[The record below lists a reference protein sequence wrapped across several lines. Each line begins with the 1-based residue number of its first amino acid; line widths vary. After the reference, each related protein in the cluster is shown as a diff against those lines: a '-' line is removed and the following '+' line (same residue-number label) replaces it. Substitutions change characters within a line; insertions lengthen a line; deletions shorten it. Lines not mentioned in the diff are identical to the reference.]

1 MFIRGLKWLQRLIV
15 GFVAL
20 VTLGAIPPT
29 HDIWSTLL
37 TDLEALKK
45 DAHDQQ
51 QVKPVDQPK
60 YIVQLEEDI
69 PAKETSLQ
77 RLFEE
82 AYEQSYMK
90 FGEKVGPVIRTTFDQ
105 EIYPKLQRV
114 MTDYY
119 ASYPAKDL
127 AHFTV
132 TKRPAGKHSERIFH
146 IYDERTKE
154 QTFYFH
160 VRTENRPK
168 EGYYYNFHY
177 HTAADEFQTHHDIA
191 DIFWSKNQPPKWMS

>member
-1 MFIRGLKWLQRLIV
+1 MVIRGLKWLQRLIV

-45 DAHDQQ
+45 DTHDQQ
-51 QVKPVDQPK
+51 QVKPVENPE
-60 YIVQLEEDI
+60 YVVQLEADL
-69 PAKETSLQ
+69 PTKEESLQ
-77 RLFEE
+77 RLFEG
-82 AYEQSYMK
+82 AYEQSYIK
-90 FGEKVGPVIRTTFDQ
+90 FGKKVGPVIQSSFDE
-105 EIYPKLQRV
+105 EIYPNLQRV

-119 ASYPAKDL
+119 KPYSAEDL
-127 AHFTV
+127 AYFKV
-132 TKRPAGKHSERIFH
+132 TDRPAGEHSERIFH

-177 HTAADEFQTHHDIA
+177 HTAADEFQTHHDLA
-191 DIFWSKNQPPKWMS
+191 HLFWSKNQPPKWMS